1 MIGRATALPRD
12 ALAVTPGVG
21 YNSVTRFTPV
31 FYVVVSECVL
41 ISFAREFAM
50 KHRNCLLLL
59 LFSYVA
65 VAVAFVPAPVVA
77 DKTAVESDEAIKK
90 AEKDEEFYELFRLF
104 ADTLDQVER
113 NYVKDI
119 SRRELMEA
127 AIQGVISKLDQH
139 SNYIAPDDLDG
150 FRTDVE
156 SEFGGIGI
164 HVSKPSRDAWLRVLS
179 PIAGSPAYRAGILA
193 GDVISH
199 IGDSATNELE
209 MKEAVSRIKGKLGT
223 EVRITVR
230 HLDGT
235 SEEIDVE
242 RQIVRVET
250 VLGDRRTA
258 DASWDFMLDDE
269 KKIAYVRVTAF
280 ARHTTAALR
289 KVLVKLKS
297 QEMHGLI
304 LDLRSNP
311 GGLLSAAIQ
320 ISDMF
325 VEEGRIVSTSGR
337 NVEDKKWDAH
347 QRGTFSDFPMVV
359 LVNNYSASAS
369 EIVAACLQDHDRAIV
384 VGQRTYGKGSV
395 QNIIELEQGR
405 SALKLTTAQYLRPN
419 GKNIHRFKGAT
430 EDDEWGVS
438 PSPGWDVEQSR
449 AETVE
454 LAESRRARD
463 VIRAGTDS
471 KEPDAVA
478 DKVLDKARSHL
489 TKLLEDKPAAVAG
502 DANEKDEDSDA
513 ETPQ

>member
-1 MIGRATALPRD
+1 
-12 ALAVTPGVG
+12 
-21 YNSVTRFTPV
+21 
-31 FYVVVSECVL
+31 
-41 ISFAREFAM
+41 M
-50 KHRNCLLLL
+50 KRHSYLL
-59 LFSYVA
+59 LFVLTLA
-65 VAVAFVPAPVVA
+65 AFTSFAASTCYGDEPTKAQAEPATGENRTEQDKA
-77 DKTAVESDEAIKK
+77 DEKQAAEERAAKK
-90 AEKDEEFYELFRLF
+90 SAEEDEFYELFRLF

-127 AIQGVISKLDQH
+127 AIEGVISKLDQH
-139 SNYIAPDDLDG
+139 SNYIAPEDLEG

-156 SEFGGIGI
+156 AEFGGIGI
-164 HVSKPSRDAWLRVLS
+164 HVSKPAKDAWLRVLS

-193 GDVISH
+193 GDVITH
-199 IGDSATNELE
+199 IGADRTNEME

-230 HLDGT
+230 HLDGE

-250 VLGDRRTA
+250 VLGDKRNA
-258 DASWDFMLDDE
+258 DSSWDFMLDPDE
-269 KKIAYVRVTAF
+269 KIAYIRVTAF
-280 ARHTTAALR
+280 ARHTTDELR

-297 QEMHGLI
+297 QEMQGLI

-337 NVEDKKWDAH
+337 NVEDKSWDARR
-347 QRGTFSDFPMVV
+347 RGTFADFPMVV

-430 EDDEWGVS
+430 KDDEWGVL
-438 PSPGWDVEQSR
+438 PNPGWEVKLSLV
-449 AETVE
+449 ETVE
-454 LAESRRARD
+454 LAEKRRERD
-463 VIRAGTDS
+463 VIRSANDKEETTAITD
-471 KEPDAVA
+471 KALVKAREYIAKLLDEAPETGAVA
-478 DKVLDKARSHL
+478 KKDKKEQPSRPKDVPDKDDSGD
-489 TKLLEDKPAAVAG
+489 KKDDDDKDNEDGKK
-502 DANEKDEDSDA
+502 KDE
-513 ETPQ
+513 

>member
-1 MIGRATALPRD
+1 
-12 ALAVTPGVG
+12 
-21 YNSVTRFTPV
+21 
-31 FYVVVSECVL
+31 
-41 ISFAREFAM
+41 M
-50 KHRNCLLLL
+50 KHRICLLLL

-65 VAVAFVPAPVVA
+65 LAVPFVPAQVVA
-77 DKTAVESDEAIKK
+77 DETAVENDEARKK
-90 AEKDEEFYELFRLF
+90 SQKDDEFYELFRLF

-139 SNYIAPDDLDG
+139 SNYIAPDELEG

-164 HVSKPSRDAWLRVLS
+164 HVSKEDKDAWLRVLS

-193 GDVISH
+193 GDVITR
-199 IGDSATNELE
+199 IEDSATNEME

-223 EVRITVR
+223 EITITVR

-235 SEEIDVE
+235 TEEIDIE

-250 VLGDRRTA
+250 VLGDERND

-280 ARHTTAALR
+280 ARHTTSELR

-325 VEEGRIVSTSGR
+325 VEDGRIVSTSGR
-337 NVEDKKWDAH
+337 NVEDKTWDAH
-347 QRGTFSDFPMVV
+347 RRGTFSDFPMVV

-369 EIVAACLQDHDRAIV
+369 EIVAACLQDHERAIV

-438 PSPGWDVEQSR
+438 PNPGWHVKQTR
-449 AETVE
+449 AKAVQ
-454 LAESRRARD
+454 LAKTRQARD
-463 VIRAGTDS
+463 VIRSGTDS
-471 KEPDAVA
+471 KEADAVA
-478 DKVLDKARSHL
+478 DEVLDKARSHL
-489 TKLLEDKPAAVAG
+489 AKLLEDAPAAGAADVDG
-502 DANEKDEDSDA
+502 VDKDSDDV
-513 ETPQ
+513 TPP